1 MLLAGTNCSR
11 EKAKW
16 LPSQREADRARGEEN
31 SSCHTKNKKVR
42 GKKYFKRGKRFKE
55 NEIMK
60 QKREEEDSRRIENIG
75 VIRVTEILNKN
86 VNVKSYWKV
95 LQFLLYLTLVPYKYF
110 NIFIMYTVNGGA
122 FKTTSNWFFFLWNIV
137 REINVKKQR
146 IIDPYKNYISCEAF

>member
-1 MLLAGTNCSR
+1 M
-11 EKAKW
+11 
-16 LPSQREADRARGEEN
+16 
-31 SSCHTKNKKVR
+31 R

-55 NEIMK
+55 NEITK

-110 NIFIMYTVNGGA
+110 NIFIMYAVNGGA
-122 FKTTSNWFFFLWNIV
+122 FKTTYN
-137 REINVKKQR
+137 
-146 IIDPYKNYISCEAF
+146 